1 MTQGEATSHYG
12 PGQPPP
18 AHVLVCGCGLAEHT
32 ISATRRPRPGDIGQG
47 LP

>member
-12 PGQPPP
+12 PGQPPT

-32 ISATRRPRPGDIGQG
+32 ISAARTAPTG
-47 LP
+47 